1 MITYHLIIY
10 QQDKSN
16 EFNKQFVNVV
26 KHSTKKSNRKI
37 DKTTKALTTTPMQIT
52 NMQTFEAIKNTK
64 NKNSVGPDNLNI
76 RHLKH
81 LGPIAIQYLTD
92 TLNLA
97 LNTNTI
103 PHIWKLAKIIPIPK
117 PNKDPNL
124 GKSYRPIS
132 LLSPIAKTMEKNTP
146 TIHNFKYSASKT
158 S

>member
-1 MITYHLIIY
+1 
-10 QQDKSN
+10 
-16 EFNKQFVNVV
+16 
-26 KHSTKKSNRKI
+26 
-37 DKTTKALTTTPMQIT
+37 
-52 NMQTFEAIKNTK
+52 MQTYEAIKNTK

-92 TLNLA
+92 ILNLA

-124 GKSYRPIS
+124 GTPYRPIS
-132 LLSPIAKTMEKNTP
+132 LLSPIAKTMEKILLPYITSNITP
-146 TIHNFKYSASKT
+146 VKHQQGFKRHPSTTTALHQIPNQIVKGFNQAQPPERTKEVSLDLSKIFDA
-158 S
+158 